1 MFAADTHTDMEEWMS
16 SIQEAI
22 VEDRQRNR
30 RKKAQ
35 SLIIQQ
41 DPGRNVQSLST
52 TQVPVADQQPDPSLQ
67 SDTYEPSNSGKSSKQ
82 IRYSVS

>member
-41 DPGRNVQSLST
+41 DPGRSMPSLST
-52 TQVPVADQQPDPSLQ
+52 TQVPVADQQPDTSLQ
-67 SDTYEPSNSGKSSKQ
+67 NDTYEPSNSGS
-82 IRYSVS
+82 